1 MSTPHDP
8 SPELAALLRLKRHER
23 PHPEYFEEFVHAF
36 RDRQRAELL
45 RVSAWRLLADRVGTH
60 FQDWKFL
67 LQPRW
72 LVPLGA
78 TYAVLMI
85 ALFFR
90 PAKPTSAAEVA
101 RAREAASGSLRP
113 VAVVPVVPAPAR
125 PPSQRLGTPV
135 STQVPELAPGLAN
148 GLRRTPGDALVPVAP
163 SASDASS
170 SQADHGK
177 TIILVR

>member
-8 SPELAALLRLKRHER
+8 SPELAALLRLKRREQ
-23 PHPEYFEEFVHAF
+23 PPPGYFEDFVHAF

-45 RVSAWRLLADRVGTH
+45 RVSAWRLFADRVGTH
-60 FQDWKFL
+60 FQEWRFL

-72 LVPLGA
+72 LVPIGA
-78 TYAVLMI
+78 TYAMLMI

-90 PAKPTSAAEVA
+90 PAKPTSAMEVA
-101 RAREAASGSLRP
+101 RAREAATSALRP
-113 VAVVPVVPAPAR
+113 VAVVPVSPAAGRTPGSR
-125 PPSQRLGTPV
+125 FGTPV
-135 STQVPELAPGLAN
+135 STHVPDSATQSVN

-163 SASDASS
+163 SAPDASS